1 MRKMLI
7 FLPFL
12 MFGASAF
19 ASPSITGAYDQGQII
34 TNNLSAL
41 VGVPYVAFAD
51 NMREFI
57 PAEYQ
62 ADAAAVFQKQW
73 NSKTGKITF
82 EGLLNIC
89 VAGHITHCQEFP
101 YSSQCKQEGYEIA
114 SIGYDTCIK
123 FIQGIIKDA
132 RRLNRGKTVEAKPI
146 TRAKCKKL
154 GGTWQDDGTG
164 HELCLGKDGKHLTFS
179 SSCGDGWGVC
189 VRVFQDVQ
197 TQPLTAIGLAD
208 IWGQKNDLMLT
219 CEQEPE
225 TRSFQYYLRCSAN
238 GEAYEFEFD
247 DVEESK
253 DNTIDRGLVRGICTL
268 FDLKYDLPRDITA
281 IPSGGA
287 NPAYYISSRVGQHYH
302 GACLTTDSAVCAQ
315 VNSALA
321 KTGYT
326 AQITTIDGVT
336 KCELS
341 PIVHSV
347 NSLRTAF
354 GLNNTVFQSSIQV
367 DLSTNL
373 VSQIRNYVAK
383 HMADRGETLTSFS
396 CNIAPTHIGNDDVLT
411 CYVNGQPVDFVF
423 DDLSESTTYEQDG
436 SMAGI
441 SCMIYGGKY
450 DGKHCRSLDRE
461 QCALAN
467 DFIPGGTDWDQGANA
482 CVLNDAKQ
490 AQKVRNGISIA
501 TGIVVTI
508 GTLGIASAA
517 GAGVTGAYYLVAV
530 VGSVAIDGV
539 LIGLER
545 LQEVNPHHRALS
557 FMFEA
562 QHCNEKQCAYLIVN
576 QHFARLNE
584 IVDQLEPDE
593 MSVVASEM
601 DRMASLLSDAE
612 FSAAVGSSQLNERD
626 IALKVATPA
635 VMVASI
641 FVAPEQA
648 IDDLFKSAPRLL
660 GRCSHW
666 LGHIGATGTH
676 VDDIVSV
683 VSRFN
688 KSAFLRSSSS
698 LNGASYYRIYIDDGD
713 NVADIINELQRQGF
727 YVSAGTEQGGRRFLG
742 ASDADIFGP
751 WDKVSG
757 NWLNNVEAVL
767 DLRTT
772 ASAHFDEYLD
782 QFLQTGQSAGLP
794 AERMSPEQWKQL
806 NAQIANQG
814 VELVETTSNG
824 NRYMVF
830 RRLANHV
837 DEVSYLL
844 NLGLHRFDYNGVPVY
859 IGDSSKYA
867 EIARSGNYY
876 VDMISTKGY
885 VGSPKIVIAI
895 SKSDARKY
903 NLNVTRDGR
912 LMRVF
917 NNPNLDSV
925 YSKVG
930 SKLTEIKGVPVMIE
944 NFGVFDGRPII
955 MVRIED
961 MTLPFYAS
969 TGTAGKTE
977 VATGK
982 WEFFG
987 GIDPVSQ
994 WFNKGNINAI
1004 NSHYDIPELKQ
1015 IADALNRVVGD
1026 VRDTELF
1033 LMSAGRQ
1040 SQNVGGYVGILT
1052 NAPDIDLY
1060 TINRSLEPGPAGS
1073 GMFDRTVER
1082 VKKFFNQLGNG
1093 GQVARVSNN
1102 LDDILRRFNKQ
1113 TILRRAS
1120 ENSLGHD
1127 YYRIV
1132 VTNKDD
1138 VSAIIA
1144 ALQKQ
1149 GYYVSSN
1156 MDNSGK
1162 YFLAISDKNIFGP
1175 WDNAPTNWLRDGVD
1189 SVFSRIYDNMPD
1201 YVLESKLKYVYEN
1214 SATEAD
1220 AVRALKQVNAFDE
1233 ARATAMANDLAD
1245 ELVSRF
1251 ATRTDLIDMAKQW
1264 KKLDR
1269 NQRKYLVD
1277 QVHELVTTMR
1287 RDHVGNTVIIIDDVN
1302 VLDGAGGIHW
1312 MPTSMSPR
1320 QFAYSVDAPTF
1331 AKMLDIIV
1339 HENTHAF
1346 QSLSK
1351 SSIPR
1356 PFIDWAQR
1364 YYVQPKQNYKLY
1376 FDNVIEVE
1384 ARHVGGQVSSIVSR
1398 RLGFK

>member
-7 FLPFL
+7 FLPCL

-19 ASPSITGAYDQGQII
+19 AGPSTSGAYDQGQII

-62 ADAAAVFQKQW
+62 ADAATVFQKHW

-82 EGLLNIC
+82 EGLLNVC

-101 YSSQCKQEGYEIA
+101 HSSHCAQEGYEIA
-114 SIGYDTCIK
+114 SIGHDTCIK

-146 TRAKCKKL
+146 NRATCKKL

-164 HELCLGKDGKHLTFS
+164 QELCLGKDGKHLAFS

-189 VRVFQDVQ
+189 VSTFKDIQVQ
-197 TQPLTAIGLAD
+197 FYTALGLANA
-208 IWGQKNDLMLT
+208 WGQRYDLTLT

-225 TRSFQYYLRCSAN
+225 TRSNQDYLRCSAG

-253 DNTIDRGLVRGICTL
+253 DAWLAEGTEQALCTL
-268 FDLKYDLPRDITA
+268 YDLEYL
-281 IPSGGA
+281 PSGMSADTMVAPGESW
-287 NPAYYISSRVGQHYH
+287 PS
-302 GACLTTDSAVCAQ
+302 ACDTTDATVCDLIDKHAQ
-315 VNSALA
+315 TFGLKVNITNRKGALA
-321 KTGYT
+321 C
-326 AQITTIDGVT
+326 VF
-336 KCELS
+336 S
-341 PIVHSV
+341 SV
-347 NSLRTAF
+347 VGASMSNLRTAYGIDNMVF
-354 GLNNTVFQSSIQV
+354 ANTIQV
-367 DLSTNL
+367 EVTPALIEKIK
-373 VSQIRNYVAK
+373 QYVIA
-383 HMADRGETLTSFS
+383 HMSAQNEPLIAFS
-396 CNIAPTHIGNDDVLT
+396 CNYAPTSILSKIGPFAGTDDVLT
-411 CYVNGQPVDFVF
+411 CYVNGSPVDFVF
-423 DDLSESTTYEQDG
+423 DDLSESATYEQDG

-441 SCMIYGGKY
+441 SCMIHGGKY
-450 DGKHCRSLDRE
+450 DGKHCRSLNRE

-467 DFIPGGTDWDQGANA
+467 DSIPGGTHWDQGANA

-490 AQKVRNGISIA
+490 AQTIRNGISIA

-530 VGSVAIDGV
+530 VGSVAVDGV
-539 LIGLER
+539 FIGLER
-545 LQEVNPHHRALS
+545 LHEVNPHHRALS
-557 FMFEA
+557 FMGEA
-562 QHCNEKQCAYLIVN
+562 QHCNENLCAYRIVN

-584 IVDQLEPDE
+584 IVDKLEPDE
-593 MSVVASEM
+593 MSVVAFEM

-612 FSAAVGSSQLNERD
+612 FSAAIGSSHLNERD

-635 VMVASI
+635 VMMASI

-660 GRCSHW
+660 GKFTHW
-666 LGHIGATGTH
+666 LGHVGATGTH

-688 KSAFLRSSSS
+688 KSAFPRSSSS
-698 LNGASYYRIYIDDGD
+698 LNGANYYRIYIDDGD
-713 NVADIINELQRQGF
+713 NVADIINELQRRGF

-742 ASDADIFGP
+742 ASDKDIFISWANSP
-751 WDKVSG
+751 G
-757 NWLNNVEAVL
+757 NWLIPLSE
-767 DLRTT
+767 R
-772 ASAHFDEYLD
+772 ASQNFDEYLKA
-782 QFLQTGQSAGLP
+782 FLSGQESVGLP
-794 AERMSPEQWKQL
+794 ANRLSKQDWDLL
-806 NAQIANQG
+806 NSEIAAHNVELFETTQNGARVMRFRHMDTSGKIAN
-814 VELVETTSNG
+814 
-824 NRYMVF
+824 
-830 RRLANHV
+830 
-837 DEVSYLL
+837 
-844 NLGLHRFDYNGVPVY
+844 
-859 IGDSSKYA
+859 
-867 EIARSGNYY
+867 
-876 VDMISTKGY
+876 
-885 VGSPKIVIAI
+885 
-895 SKSDARKY
+895 
-903 NLNVTRDGR
+903 
-912 LMRVF
+912 
-917 NNPNLDSV
+917 
-925 YSKVG
+925 
-930 SKLTEIKGVPVMIE
+930 
-944 NFGVFDGRPII
+944 
-955 MVRIED
+955 
-961 MTLPFYAS
+961 
-969 TGTAGKTE
+969 
-977 VATGK
+977 
-982 WEFFG
+982 
-987 GIDPVSQ
+987 
-994 WFNKGNINAI
+994 
-1004 NSHYDIPELKQ
+1004 
-1015 IADALNRVVGD
+1015 
-1026 VRDTELF
+1026 
-1033 LMSAGRQ
+1033 
-1040 SQNVGGYVGILT
+1040 ILQ
-1052 NAPDIDLY
+1052 P
-1060 TINRSLEPGPAGS
+1060 
-1073 GMFDRTVER
+1073 
-1082 VKKFFNQLGNG
+1082 
-1093 GQVARVSNN
+1093 
-1102 LDDILRRFNKQ
+1102 FNKQ
-1113 TILRRAS
+1113 AFLRRAS

-1189 SVFSRIYDNMPD
+1189 SVFSRIYDDMPD

-1214 SATEAD
+1214 SATHAD

-1251 ATRTDLIDMAKQW
+1251 ATRTDLVDMAKQW
-1264 KKLDR
+1264 KKLER

-1302 VLDGAGGIHW
+1302 VLNGANGVHW
-1312 MPTSMSPR
+1312 DPTSMRPR
-1320 QFAYSVDAPTF
+1320 QFAYSVDAPNF
-1331 AKMLDIIV
+1331 AKMLDTIV

-1364 YYVQPKQNYKLY
+1364 YYVQPQQNYKLY

-1398 RLGFK
+1398 RLGFN

>member
-7 FLPFL
+7 FLLFL

-19 ASPSITGAYDQGQII
+19 AGPTITGAYDQGQII

-57 PAEYQ
+57 PTEYQ
-62 ADAAAVFQKQW
+62 ADAAAVFQKHW

-82 EGLLNIC
+82 EGLLNVC

-101 YSSQCKQEGYEIA
+101 HSSQCAQEGYEIA
-114 SIGYDTCIK
+114 SIGHDTCIK

-132 RRLNRGKTVEAKPI
+132 RRLNRGKTVDAKPI
-146 TRAKCKKL
+146 NRATCKKL

-164 HELCLGKDGKHLTFS
+164 QELCLGKDGKHLAFS

-219 CEQEPE
+219 CENDFQI
-225 TRSFQYYLRCSAN
+225 RSIQYYLRCSAG

-247 DVEESK
+247 DAKESK

-268 FDLKYDLPRDITA
+268 FDLEYDLPRDITA

-287 NPAYYISSRVGQHYH
+287 NPAYSTSSRVGQHYY

-315 VNSALA
+315 INSALA

-336 KCELS
+336 QCELS

-354 GLNNTVFQSSIQV
+354 GLNNTVFQSFIQV

-373 VSQIRNYVAK
+373 VSQIREYVAK
-383 HMADRGETLTSFS
+383 HMAGRGETLTSFS

-436 SMAGI
+436 SMAGV

-467 DFIPGGTDWDQGANA
+467 DFIPGGTDWDEGANA

-490 AQKVRNGISIA
+490 AQKIRNGISIA

-530 VGSVAIDGV
+530 VGGVAVDGV

-557 FMFEA
+557 FIGEA
-562 QHCNEKQCAYLIVN
+562 QHCNENLCAYRIVN

-757 NWLNNVEAVL
+757 NWLNNVDAVL

-772 ASAHFDEYLD
+772 ASAHFDEYLN
-782 QFLQTGQSAGLP
+782 QFLQTGQSSGLP

-814 VELVETTSNG
+814 VELFETTQ
-824 NRYMVF
+824 
-830 RRLANHV
+830 
-837 DEVSYLL
+837 
-844 NLGLHRFDYNGVPVY
+844 NGVRVMRFRHMDASGK
-859 IGDSSKYA
+859 ISS
-867 EIARSGNYY
+867 
-876 VDMISTKGY
+876 
-885 VGSPKIVIAI
+885 
-895 SKSDARKY
+895 
-903 NLNVTRDGR
+903 
-912 LMRVF
+912 
-917 NNPNLDSV
+917 
-925 YSKVG
+925 
-930 SKLTEIKGVPVMIE
+930 
-944 NFGVFDGRPII
+944 
-955 MVRIED
+955 
-961 MTLPFYAS
+961 
-969 TGTAGKTE
+969 
-977 VATGK
+977 
-982 WEFFG
+982 
-987 GIDPVSQ
+987 
-994 WFNKGNINAI
+994 
-1004 NSHYDIPELKQ
+1004 
-1015 IADALNRVVGD
+1015 
-1026 VRDTELF
+1026 
-1033 LMSAGRQ
+1033 
-1040 SQNVGGYVGILT
+1040 ILQ
-1052 NAPDIDLY
+1052 P
-1060 TINRSLEPGPAGS
+1060 
-1073 GMFDRTVER
+1073 
-1082 VKKFFNQLGNG
+1082 
-1093 GQVARVSNN
+1093 
-1102 LDDILRRFNKQ
+1102 FNKQ
-1113 TILRRAS
+1113 AFLRRAS

-1175 WDNAPTNWLRDGVD
+1175 WDNAPTNWLRGGSD
-1189 SVFSRIYDNMPD
+1189 SVFSKIYDDIPD

-1214 SATEAD
+1214 SASHAD
-1220 AVRALKQVNAFDE
+1220 AIRALKQVNAFDE

-1251 ATRTDLIDMAKQW
+1251 ATRTDLVDMAKQW
-1264 KKLDR
+1264 RDLDR

-1277 QVHELVTTMR
+1277 QVHELVTTIR
-1287 RDHVGNTVIIIDDVN
+1287 RDHVGNTVMIIDDVN
-1302 VLDGAGGIHW
+1302 VLKGANGRHW
-1312 MPTSMSPR
+1312 DPTSMSPR
-1320 QFAYSVDAPTF
+1320 QFAYSVDAPNF
-1331 AKMLDIIV
+1331 AKMLDTIV

-1351 SSIPR
+1351 SSLPR
-1356 PFIDWAQR
+1356 PFIDWGKKH
-1364 YYVQPKQNYKLY
+1364 YVQPEQDYQLY
-1376 FDNVIEVE
+1376 FDNVIEIE

-1398 RLGFK
+1398 RLGFN